1 VPLPCALLA
10 LVLAPTL
17 SGQGAV
23 PRFADYPAAK
33 KFTGKP
39 AAPVLS
45 SAKARRYRTIIWRDA
60 ATGPNFAGH
69 YTVADWGCGSTCVGF
84 AVVDART
91 GKVYFHPE
99 VSRAMQVPYQAENVL
114 QYRLDSRLLVI
125 AGESERP
132 QGKVSV
138 GKFYYEWKEEQFSLI
153 GKSEIQLE
161 TGAPP
166 LPPGM
171 ELDDLCSGIDNSLE
185 CAQEIERYQL
195 QKGENARRVKRQ
207 GVQLLL
213 KLDDGSWLIVKD
225 DVDPDDK
232 TSTIRYSFRDHL
244 LKIGYF
250 LLHRQLHEGRDYL
263 MIHERTGRRYEL
275 HDVPAISPDKQR
287 LVTAS
292 NGVTGG
298 YSPNA
303 VQIWRL
309 TGNGLELEQTLE
321 LQGWGPSGPKWLDN
335 DTIRLTKNY
344 PVAAQGDPRTASVT
358 LKRNGKW
365 RLQ

>member
-1 VPLPCALLA
+1 MLA

-23 PRFADYPAAK
+23 PRFTDYSATE
-33 KFTGKP
+33 KFTGIP

-45 SAKARRYRTIIWRDA
+45 AAAARRYRTIIQRDSA
-60 ATGPNFAGH
+60 AGPNFAGH
-69 YTVADWGCGSTCVGF
+69 YTVAVWGCGSTCVGF
-84 AVVDART
+84 AVVDAQT

-99 VSRAMQVPYQAENVL
+99 VSRAMQVPYQVENVL
-114 QYRLDSRLLVI
+114 QFRLDSRLLVI
-125 AGESERP
+125 AGESEGL
-132 QGKVSV
+132 QGKASV
-138 GKFYYEWKEEQFSLI
+138 GKFYYEWSDEQFSLV

-171 ELDDLCSGIDNSLE
+171 KLDDLCSGIDNSLE

-195 QKGENARRVKRQ
+195 QKGENARSVKRL
-207 GVQLLL
+207 GVELIL
-213 KLDDGSWLIVKD
+213 KLDDGSWLTVKD

-232 TSTIRYSFRDHL
+232 TSVIRYSFRDHL

-250 LLHRQLHEGRDYL
+250 LIHRQLHEGRDYL

-309 TGNGLELEQTLE
+309 TGNGMELEQTLE
-321 LQGWGPSGPKWLDN
+321 PQGWGPSDPIWLDN
-335 DTIRLTKNY
+335 DTIKLTKNY
-344 PVAAQGDPRTASVT
+344 PVTAQGGLQTTSAT